1 MIEINTPEINVDEIM
16 ARIRKEAKQQN
27 KKFPFSP
34 CPSFSSHTIRPEAHP
49 LPRKEFYALSDFLG
63 YHDSDFIDN
72 AYFSVLRRSPDSEGK
87 KLYLAKLQKG
97 ELTKVDIVG
106 RLRYSPEGRSKKVP
120 VKGLLL
126 PFIFQTF
133 FKMPVLG
140 WGLRIVTGLLNLP
153 TILKNIQAI
162 ENAAFT
168 QNHFSRDQAEKTLS
182 YLFELRDHIAELQE
196 EIIQAQSAQKSEL
209 KEAVAELQEEI
220 IQAQSAQKSELKE
233 AVARLQEEITRAQ
246 SAQKSEMEEAIAELS
261 KQIKGQNLPILDMQR
276 TMQLLLEEARK
287 RLPEPISIEQIEN
300 MVKEEDHLLDAMYV
314 DFENKFRGT
323 REKVKERVK
332 VYLPYVEDAL
342 KAANDALVLDIG
354 CGRGE
359 WLEILKEN
367 DIIAKGL
374 DLNRIMVA
382 QCRDLGLDV
391 IESDMIEYLRNLK
404 NNTLSVVTGFHIV
417 EHLPFK
423 TLITLFDESLR
434 VLKPGGLVIFETP
447 NPENLF
453 VGACNFYTDPSHKNP
468 IPPTTLEFLLESRGF
483 IKNKIHRLH
492 PMKEVRYVEDEALK
506 DLNELLH
513 AVSKEQ
519 DYALIGYK
527 E

>member
-16 ARIRKEAKQQN
+16 ARIRKEAQQQN

-34 CPSFSSHTIRPEAHP
+34 CPSFSSHTIRPAAHP
-49 LPRKEFYALSDFLG
+49 LPHKDFYALSDFLG

-72 AYFSVLRRSPDSEGK
+72 AYFSALRRSPDSEGK

-126 PFIFQTF
+126 PFIFQSF
-133 FKMPVLG
+133 FKIPVLG
-140 WGLRIVTGLLNLP
+140 WGLRLVTGLLNLP

-209 KEAVAELQEEI
+209 KEAVAEL
-220 IQAQSAQKSELKE
+220 S
-233 AVARLQEEITRAQ
+233 R
-246 SAQKSEMEEAIAELS
+246 
-261 KQIKGQNLPILDMQR
+261 QIKDHKLNILDMQR
-276 TMQLLLEEARK
+276 RLRLLLEEARK

-323 REKVKERVK
+323 KEEVKKRVK
-332 VYLPYVEDAL
+332 VYLPYVQDAL
-342 KAANDALVLDIG
+342 KTTDNASVLDVG

-359 WLEILKEN
+359 WLELLKEN
-367 DIIAKGL
+367 DIIARGL
-374 DLNRIMVA
+374 ELNRVMVS

-391 IESDMIEYLRNLK
+391 TESDVINYLRSLK

-417 EHLPFK
+417 EHLPFQ

-434 VLKPGGLVIFETP
+434 VLKPGGICIFETP
-447 NPENLF
+447 NPENLL
-453 VGACNFYTDPSHKNP
+453 VGACTFYIDPSHIKP
-468 IPPTTLEFLLESRGF
+468 IPPQTLSYLTEARGF
-483 IKNKIHRLH
+483 VNVEIMRLNPNSSIHI
-492 PMKEVRYVEDEALK
+492 EDPF
-506 DLNELLH
+506 LNDQFT
-513 AVSKEQ
+513 VGQ
-519 DYALIGYK
+519 DYSIIGFK
-527 E
+527 A